1 MITGDM
7 TVLHI
12 IEKYPETRRVFDAY
26 GERYGICIT
35 CASLFRPLWEVA
47 AAYGIPLEGLVAD
60 LEKAV
65 NGS

>member
-12 IEKYPETRRVFDAY
+12 IEKYPETRPVFDAY

-35 CASLFRPLWEVA
+35 CASLFRPLREVA